1 MPTTSKRKLSIFLR
15 TQGLYLVVLF
25 VALLVVFASRG
36 FFTRLVVLVQKKPS
50 VDIQTT
56 LAKDEALIAQLRDE
70 NIILKEAFGRTEGT
84 KGILAHVMTP
94 PNRSIYD
101 TMLVDAGALEHVQVG
116 QTVYGLGD
124 VALGKVAT
132 VYDHT
137 SVVSLF
143 STSGVQTPGSV
154 VGSGISLTLS
164 GRGAGEY
171 EVRMPRDI
179 HFAKG
184 DVIAAQS
191 ANTKI
196 LAVVE
201 SVQADSRDPFTT
213 IRAKA
218 PLNLQALPWVI
229 IK

>member
-1 MPTTSKRKLSIFLR
+1 MPTTSKRKFLYFVR
-15 TQGLYLVVLF
+15 TQGLYLFVLIF
-25 VALLVVFASRG
+25 AVIAVFASRG
-36 FFTRLVVLVQKKPS
+36 FFTRLVVLVQKKPAS
-50 VDIQTT
+50 GIEKT
-56 LAKDEALIAQLRDE
+56 LAQDNASIALLTNE
-70 NIILKEAFGRTEGT
+70 NKTLKEILGRSDTQ
-84 KGILAHVMTP
+84 KGILAHVITP

-101 TMLVDAGALEHVQVG
+101 TMLVDAGAREHVVEG
-116 QTVYGLGD
+116 SIVYGLGNI
-124 VALGKVAT
+124 ALGKVVT
-132 VYDHT
+132 VYEH
-137 SVVSLF
+137 SALVSLF

-154 VGSGISLTLS
+154 VGSGISFTLT

-179 HFAKG
+179 HFAAG
-184 DVIAAQS
+184 DVIALQS
-191 ANTKI
+191 THAKI

-201 SVQADSRDPFTT
+201 SVQADSRDPFST